1 MKFNSIM
8 SSIKSFNVN
17 NNSQMSIKQFN
28 LQQKAHSAY
37 NWQLWVDIYLLLL
50 CFMNRI
56 VRFNLTADN
65 YADDDGFSSTLLFVN
80 IENGYRKPEPGSFQ
94 IFGRRR
100 ENATEW
106 KILWSS
112 FAINFI
118 SWINVK
124 MCILPDFMKESHPR

>member
-1 MKFNSIM
+1 
-8 SSIKSFNVN
+8 
-17 NNSQMSIKQFN
+17 MSIKQFN

-106 KILWSS
+106 KKYVEVLLLLTL
-112 FAINFI
+112 FN
-118 SWINVK
+118 
-124 MCILPDFMKESHPR
+124 E